1 MINLH
6 KQMNVLMK
14 ERSIFHSEADFQ
26 FAFAWEI
33 QKAYPYADVR
43 LEYCPAEYPN
53 MHIDLL
59 VKIEGKDFPIE
70 LKYKTL
76 STQVEIAGEYYNIK
90 SHAAQD
96 LGRYDYLI
104 DVERIELLRD
114 TIGSFEKGYA
124 IMLSNDPAY
133 WTIPKNS
140 RATACDSVRIHDGC
154 KKSGLLNW
162 RESAGAGTTKNR
174 EHPINLTGDY
184 IIEWQE
190 YSKLSFARNGT
201 FKYLLL
207 EVSK

>member
-6 KQMNVLMK
+6 EQMNSLMK

-33 QKAYPYADVR
+33 QKAYPHADIR

-53 MHIDLL
+53 MHLDLL
-59 VKIEGKDFPIE
+59 VKIEGKNFPIE

-76 STQVEIAGEYYNIK
+76 SAQVETDGEYYNIK
-90 SHAAQD
+90 SHSAED

-114 TIGSFEKGYA
+114 KLGSFEKGYA
-124 IMLSNDPAY
+124 IMLSNDPLY
-133 WTIPKNS
+133 WTIPKNL
-140 RATACDSVRIHDGC
+140 RETASDFFRIHDGC
-154 KKSGLLNW
+154 KKSGVLNW
-162 RESAGAGTTKNR
+162 RETAGIGTTKNR
-174 EHPINLTGDY
+174 ERAIKLTGDY
-184 IIEWQE
+184 LIEWQE
-190 YSKLSFARNGT
+190 YSKFSFARNGI

-207 EVSK
+207 EIGK